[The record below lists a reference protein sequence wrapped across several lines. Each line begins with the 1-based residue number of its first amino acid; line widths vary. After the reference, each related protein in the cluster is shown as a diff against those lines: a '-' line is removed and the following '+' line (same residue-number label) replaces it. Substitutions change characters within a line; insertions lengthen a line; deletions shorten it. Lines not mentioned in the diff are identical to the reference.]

1 MVILNQQILQD
12 FNVLSFYHLC
22 ITWSIYFSHQELF
35 NTAELPTSSVVY
47 VSYKFTAV
55 FYGVKHKINKTS
67 IQLQLLDK
75 KYPYSSESYM
85 QFQASRKVESVVKI
99 MENMLFPFYNN
110 RPSENECF
118 VRHGGKL
125 PLQ

>member
-1 MVILNQQILQD
+1 MVILNQRILQD

-22 ITWSIYFSHQELF
+22 ITWSICFSHQELF

-99 MENMLFPFYNN
+99 MENMLFPFYNY

-125 PLQ
+125 LLQ